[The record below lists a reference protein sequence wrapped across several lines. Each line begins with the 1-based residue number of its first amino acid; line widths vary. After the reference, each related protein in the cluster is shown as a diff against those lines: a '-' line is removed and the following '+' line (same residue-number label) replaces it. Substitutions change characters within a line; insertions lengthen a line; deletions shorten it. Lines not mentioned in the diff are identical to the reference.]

1 MQNFIKDT
9 YHQRSSLFLLIVV
22 FSILVGISACENPG
36 SVGGDLTDPVSEVVQ
51 DTVLINNVRA
61 VDATSYSGELNY
73 FSAGSYEDPL
83 LGSINVTGYLKP
95 NLPSENDTI
104 KTDAEV
110 FLRLMYD
117 SGKVYG
123 DSVASQQFDLYQIDE
138 YWRDRALKVD
148 NELALGSQKLGEFSV
163 GTEDS
168 LMVNLS
174 EIAPQWV
181 DEYRSYAQDS
191 KEDTTSAADSAYVY
205 EAHGLA
211 LVAQN
216 SEKIMPF
223 YRESSQF
230 VIQHPEADTFDVPLN
245 RWGFHLGRGNNSA
258 VPQGS
263 LPLHSTYES
272 VINFEELGISGLD
285 IQPAGLSRAVLVLY
299 ENTSALEQ
307 SMAGEPS
314 TAKRAKEQ
322 TAYLH
327 LANPEGVP
335 ENIDP
340 GAPLNNPTRLQ
351 GAYLEDDGT
360 FRFDVT
366 NLVDN
371 ILRNGF
377 PEDREFFIT
386 LPNDGGVKSTII
398 LDDSDQVPESLK
410 PKLII
415 TSLKNIKD

>member
-9 YHQRSSLFLLIVV
+9 YHKKRSSFLLIVV
-22 FSILVGISACENPG
+22 FSILLGISACENPG
-36 SVGGDLTDPVSEVVQ
+36 SVGDDLTDPVSEVVQ
-51 DTVLINNVRA
+51 DTVFINNVRT

-73 FSAGSYEDPL
+73 FSAGRYEDPL
-83 LGSINVTGYLKP
+83 LGSINVTSYLKP

-117 SGKVYG
+117 SEKVYG
-123 DSVASQQFDLYQIDE
+123 DTVASQKFDLYQIDQ
-138 YWRDRALKVD
+138 YWRDRVLKVD
-148 NELALGSQKLGEFSV
+148 NELSLSSQKIGEFTI

-168 LMVNLS
+168 VMINLS

-191 KEDTTSAADSAYVY
+191 KEDTTSATDSSYVY
-205 EAHGLA
+205 ETHGLA
-211 LVAQN
+211 LAAQN
-216 SEKIMPF
+216 SEKIIPF
-223 YRESSQF
+223 YRDSSRF
-230 VIQHPEADTFDVPLN
+230 VIQHPEADTFDVSLN
-245 RWGFHLGRGNNSA
+245 RWGFHLGRDNNTA

-272 VINFEELGISGLD
+272 VINFEELGISELD
-285 IQPAGLSRAVLVLY
+285 IQPPGLSRAVLVLH
-299 ENTSALEQ
+299 ENVSALEQ
-307 SMAGEPS
+307 SMSGEPP

-340 GAPLNNPTRLQ
+340 GVPLNNPTRLE
-351 GAYLEDDGT
+351 GTYSADDGT
-360 FRFDVT
+360 YRFDVT
-366 NLVDN
+366 SIVEN
-371 ILRNGF
+371 IIRNGF

-386 LPNDGGVKSTII
+386 LPNDGVIKSTLIM
-398 LDDSDQVPESLK
+398 DDSDQVPESLK

-415 TSLKNIKD
+415 TSLKNTKD